1 MVRKKIKG
9 KRYNIAMKQILSLLV
24 ILLLTSCNKGYEMNK
39 MESLISNVTSSLTAV
54 DEEHALEEVWEY
66 VSDNRVYVEI
76 LSIDQN
82 GDVAD
87 INEIDDLSN
96 VVKVRAVFSKE
107 DEIKTLEWKPVNI
120 DNVFIL
126 YREK

>member
-39 MESLISNVTSSLTAV
+39 MESLILNVTSSLTAV

-107 DEIKTLEWKPVNI
+107 DEVKTLEWKPVNI